1 MTNKTVNNSS
11 KMMTMN
17 KKMMMN
23 SNKVVVTMT
32 NSKMMTKMDPVMM
45 TNNNK
50 VQVKTN
56 SSNQS
61 KSRKIKSCLHLK
73 WLSVNNLNSLN
84 LLLYLVKFLTCHV
97 LLITLLGLYILLLS
111 QVCRGGRMEVVM
123 ALRISFIKLGWKI
136 LKCLSHKD
144 NRALLSWKTM
154 MLKLIWNLK
163 LLSNLQNLLN
173 KILLYKQNLIKY
185 QLKAKNS
192 SLNFI
197 KKIKSLKDGK

>member
-1 MTNKTVNNSS
+1 MNRTVNNKT
-11 KMMTMN
+11 KMMTMS
-17 KKMMMN
+17 KKMMTMN

-32 NSKMMTKMDPVMM
+32 NNKMMTKMVQVMM

-61 KSRKIKSCLHLK
+61 RSRKIKSCLHLK

-84 LLLYLVKFLTCHV
+84 LLLYSVKFLTCHV
-97 LLITLLGLYILLLS
+97 LLIISLGLYILLLS

-144 NRALLSWKTM
+144 NRALLS
-154 MLKLIWNLK
+154 
-163 LLSNLQNLLN
+163 
-173 KILLYKQNLIKY
+173 
-185 QLKAKNS
+185 
-192 SLNFI
+192 
-197 KKIKSLKDGK
+197 

>member
-1 MTNKTVNNSS
+1 MTNRTVNSS

-50 VQVKTN
+50 VQVRTN
-56 SSNQS
+56 SSNKS
-61 KSRKIKSCLHLK
+61 RSRKIRSYLRLK

-84 LLLYLVKFLTCHV
+84 LLLYSVKYLTCHV

-123 ALRISFIKLGWKI
+123 ALRISFIKPGWKI
-136 LKCLSHKD
+136 LK
-144 NRALLSWKTM
+144 
-154 MLKLIWNLK
+154 
-163 LLSNLQNLLN
+163 
-173 KILLYKQNLIKY
+173 
-185 QLKAKNS
+185 
-192 SLNFI
+192 
-197 KKIKSLKDGK
+197 

>member
-11 KMMTMN
+11 KMMTMS

-32 NSKMMTKMDPVMM
+32 NSKMMTKMVQVMM

-61 KSRKIKSCLHLK
+61 RSREIKSYLRLK

-84 LLLYLVKFLTCHV
+84 LLLYSVKFLIFHV
-97 LLITLLGLYILLLS
+97 LLITSLGLYILLLS

-123 ALRISFIKLGWKI
+123 ALRISFIKPGWKI
-136 LKCLSHKD
+136 LK
-144 NRALLSWKTM
+144 
-154 MLKLIWNLK
+154 
-163 LLSNLQNLLN
+163 
-173 KILLYKQNLIKY
+173 
-185 QLKAKNS
+185 
-192 SLNFI
+192 
-197 KKIKSLKDGK
+197 